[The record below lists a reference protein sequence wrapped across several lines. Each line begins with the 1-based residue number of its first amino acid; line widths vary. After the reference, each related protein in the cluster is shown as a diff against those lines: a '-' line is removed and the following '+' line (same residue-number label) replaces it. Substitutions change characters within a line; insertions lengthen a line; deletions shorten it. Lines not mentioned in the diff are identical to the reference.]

1 MDSVV
6 HIIPK
11 SMKPFDQG
19 QSSQEPTTK
28 LSKEEPQKRR
38 IVESAEKWQIL
49 DSTSSMIDQIC
60 HTHRILEQP
69 LVTFTTKASPNFIKK
84 MDEEFQKIQVEA
96 IRHYNQGLRLKEPLT
111 SDENAVEKGLL
122 HSEVESLKQQ
132 LSNLNED
139 YRAQIEVD
147 FDLQDKLTTLEETL
161 ATFRT
166 TQQEQRELGHQMT
179 EIIQRQKENLEA
191 RERDLDLAQQ
201 QIAQLCAE
209 HQEQKKLLA
218 ATQEDLRLLHLT
230 TNPSAPNTPRSEK
243 MEANANG
250 NNAQARTS
258 AVHSM
263 VEGDVVTSELQH
275 QTRSNLYKEL
285 AYTRRERDELRVILD
300 KIMES
305 P

>member
-1 MDSVV
+1 
-6 HIIPK
+6 
-11 SMKPFDQG
+11 MKPFDQG